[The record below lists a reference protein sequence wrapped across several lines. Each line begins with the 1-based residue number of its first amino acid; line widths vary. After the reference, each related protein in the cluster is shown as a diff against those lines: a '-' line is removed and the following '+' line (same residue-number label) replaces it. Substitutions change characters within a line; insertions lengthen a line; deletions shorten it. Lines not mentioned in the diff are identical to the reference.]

1 MLLLGLS
8 PHVGPPELLQ
18 PFFRGLAGR
27 LSLQR
32 PGPRRHQTTATASVP
47 GPGLSLV
54 RPAAP
59 RNQSEA
65 GMTARDVAA
74 LPDTLPG
81 TWCTPAGWW
90 SSAAW
95 NHYSHFPRC
104 CPGHFKMTSSSLN
117 NAANLSPTL
126 NLLLCSLNSTLRRA
140 FMTPHLSS
148 NFQLILIDRK
158 NF

>member
-1 MLLLGLS
+1 MIAILGCSSDTRTQLGFNGVVAVLLTSLHWAMLLLGLS
-8 PHVGPPELLQ
+8 SHVGPPELLQ

-59 RNQSEA
+59 RSQSEA

-81 TWCTPAGWW
+81 T
-90 SSAAW
+90 
-95 NHYSHFPRC
+95 
-104 CPGHFKMTSSSLN
+104 
-117 NAANLSPTL
+117 
-126 NLLLCSLNSTLRRA
+126 
-140 FMTPHLSS
+140 
-148 NFQLILIDRK
+148 
-158 NF
+158 